1 MKACISILL
10 VFILG
15 TFITLPTNTNPSF
28 EDTHA
33 IDVQQSGV
41 PSAPSVIDAQF
52 TNALYEEI
60 EETLSENSS
69 WSYDGEVGYPIF
81 PTHIESILD
90 INLEPA
96 KRPPEQA

>member
-52 TNALYEEI
+52 TNALF